1 MSKEIEKEIQEQI
14 KGKLDAEI
22 QKEIQEQIKGK
33 K

>member
-1 MSKEIEKEIQEQI
+1 MPEEIEKEIQEQI
-14 KGKLDAEI
+14 KGKIQTEI